1 MMAYPNQTNPKNIAA
16 KLIKA
21 NFGLVKYIGGG
32 SPSSSSASF
41 PILAKLLKKIPPEM
55 PTMNDST
62 SVSLKNPFLQFGA
75 SSLLSAN
82 SK

>member
-1 MMAYPNQTNPKNIAA
+1 MMAYPNQTNAKNITA

-21 NFGLVKYIGGG
+21 NFGLVKCFGGG

-41 PILAKLLKKIPPEM
+41 PILAKLLKIIPPET

-62 SVSLKNPFLQFGA
+62 SVSLKNPFFQFGA